1 MMMVTRS
8 ARSRLKWQGIPG
20 GSLALAAIVLCGAA
34 PRALQA
40 EEPAKKVTYADDV
53 KPILREHCFSCH
65 NMSNAKSDLALDDYG
80 RLMAGGASGE
90 VVLAGDL
97 DSSRLWM
104 LVSHQEEPKMP
115 PEQDKLPEA
124 KLAVIKTWIE
134 GGALENSGS
143 VAKPKK
149 PKANLMQSAGAARP
163 EGPAIMPENIS
174 KQPLVYTP
182 RTTAV
187 ASIAASPWA
196 PVVAVS
202 GQKQVPLYHSDSGEL
217 LGVLPFAEGTPEVL
231 RFSRSG
237 ALLLAGGGRGGH
249 SGRVVVFDVKSGERV
264 FELGDELDTVLAAD
278 INEDHTR
285 VALGGPQRVVR
296 IFDTEDGTQLHEI
309 RKHTE
314 WVYAIEY
321 SPDGVLLA
329 TADRNGELIVWEAET
344 AREYQNLK
352 GHTAA
357 VNAVSWRLDSNL
369 LASASEDGSVR
380 LWEMENGTQV
390 KTWNAHAGG
399 VASIHFTHDGRLV
412 TAGRDRQVKVWDLEG
427 KQLVAFEALPDL
439 ALAATFTHDGARV
452 VGGDW
457 TGALKLWNVADGVQV
472 AALATNPPTL
482 EMAALAAADAAAAA
496 KVEAEKIAT
505 ELAAAEQELAARTT
519 EAQAAAA
526 ALAPV
531 QAAAD
536 AAAAELAASQSSAT
550 AANDTL
556 AALRT
561 ALEKAEAAKAV
572 ADKLAAEKAEREK
585 VAAAA
590 LAEAKTIA
598 DAVVAAQIAAQQK
611 ATERRTAADAATA
624 KATATQAAA
633 EKAAAE
639 KAAFEAANPPATAGN

>member
-1 MMMVTRS
+1 MTMFVIPLVGFV
-8 ARSRLKWQGIPG
+8 ARRRTVAALI
-20 GSLALAAIVLCGAA
+20 ALAMVVGSHATL
-34 PRALQA
+34 RA

-65 NMSNAKSDLALDDYG
+65 NTSNAKSDLALDDYG
-80 RLMAGGASGE
+80 RVMVGGAGGE
-90 VVLAGDL
+90 VVLSGDL
-97 DSSRLWM
+97 ESSRLWM

-124 KLAVIKTWIE
+124 KLAVIKAWIE

-143 VAKPKK
+143 TAKPKK
-149 PKANLMQSAGAARP
+149 PKANLMQSSGAARP
-163 EGPAIMPENIS
+163 EGPAIMPEGLS
-174 KQPLVYTP
+174 KQPLVYTD

-187 ASIAASPWA
+187 ADIASSPWA
-196 PVVAVS
+196 PLVAVA
-202 GQKQVPLYHSDSGEL
+202 GQKQIPLYHSDSGEL

-237 ALLLAGGGRGGH
+237 ALLLVGGGRGGH

-296 IFDTEDGTQLHEI
+296 IFNTEDGSILHEI

-314 WVYAIEY
+314 WVYAVEY

-329 TADRNGELIVWEAET
+329 TADRNGELIVWEADT

-369 LASASEDGSVR
+369 LASASEDGSIR
-380 LWEMENGTQV
+380 LWEMTNGTQV

-399 VASIHFTHDGRLV
+399 VASVNFTHDGRLV

-427 KQLVAFEALPDL
+427 KQLIAFEALPDL

-457 TGALKLWNVADGVQV
+457 TGALKMWNVADGAQV
-472 AALATNPPTL
+472 AALAQNPPTL
-482 EMAALAAADAAAAA
+482 EMVALATANAATAARA
-496 KVEAEKIAT
+496 EADKLTA
-505 ELAAAEQELAARTT
+505 ELTAAEQELAARTL
-519 EAQAAAA
+519 EAQAAAT
-526 ALAPV
+526 ALAPM

-536 AAAAELAASQSSAT
+536 AAAAELAAAQGSAS
-550 AANDTL
+550 AANDAL
-556 AALRT
+556 VALRA
-561 ALEKAEAAKAV
+561 ALEKAEAAKGV
-572 ADKLAAEKAEREK
+572 ADKLAAEKAELEK
-585 VAAAA
+585 AAAAA
-590 LAEAKTIA
+590 LAQAKTAA
-598 DAVVAAQIAAQQK
+598 DAVVAAQTAAEQK
-611 ATERRTAADAATA
+611 VAERRTVAEQSSSKAASA
-624 KATATQAAA
+624 QAAA

-639 KAAFEAANPPATAGN
+639 KAAYEAAHPPATAGS